1 MNAHDLKKSHTEIVT
16 PALKAPVSLLQ
27 EIVNYFLHFFSESI

>member
-1 MNAHDLKKSHTEIVT
+1 MNAHDLKKNHTEIVT

-27 EIVNYFLHFFSESI
+27 ELNYFLHFFSESI